1 MARHPRRPISKEVAL
16 SKIRKFI
23 LVMTG
28 VNLLILICFTVCM
41 FRISEM
47 NRSINA
53 AGDEFEYTESESGE
67 VTLDLGAYGIASMRF
82 AKDGVSI
89 KESHLYDN
97 SECLPKVLRFI
108 RYYAVREGYEIAR
121 SNTELIGEYRLHTIL
136 RTFNMSLIDKKAFF
150 WYNHI
155 SSEIIRRVV

>member
-1 MARHPRRPISKEVAL
+1 M

-53 AGDEFEYTESESGE
+53 AGDEFEYTESQSGE
-67 VTLDLGAYGIASMRF
+67 VTLDLGAYGIASMKF
-82 AKDGVSI
+82 AKDGVSV

-97 SECLPKVLRFI
+97 TECLPKVLRFI
-108 RYYAVREGYEIAR
+108 RYYAAREGYEIAR

-136 RTFNMSLIDKKAFF
+136 YKIGYKPDQTETLNWDFYEDPR
-150 WYNHI
+150 WYVNTASAVLGWCGI
-155 SSEIIRRVV
+155 

>member
-1 MARHPRRPISKEVAL
+1 M

-53 AGDEFEYTESESGE
+53 AGDEFKYTESESGE
-67 VTLDLGAYGIASMRF
+67 VTLDLGAYGIASMKF

-97 SECLPKVLRFI
+97 PECLPKVLRFI
-108 RYYAVREGYEIAR
+108 RYYATREGYEIAR

-136 RTFNMSLIDKKAFF
+136 YKIGYKPEQTETLNWDFYEDPR
-150 WYNHI
+150 WYVNI
-155 SSEIIRRVV
+155 TSAVLGWCGI